1 VKLLVTGAG
10 GMLGRELSSYGYA
23 TAADRSA
30 LDVTDAGAVAEAVA
44 GHDVVVNAAAWT
56 DVDGAQTQEV
66 LATAVNGDG
75 AANVAEACAK
85 HGAILIH
92 ISTDYV
98 FNGSSAH
105 PYAEDQPTDPV
116 NAYGRSKLAGEQAVL
131 RLLPD
136 HGFVVRTAWLYG
148 AHGKNFVR
156 TILRLA
162 RTRETLDVVADQHGQ
177 PTWAGALARQLL
189 DLAGAAYAG
198 RAPAGIYHGTATGST
213 TWYGLARAAFE
224 ETGLDP
230 SRIRPVTSDAFPRPA
245 RRPSFSVLGH
255 ERWALSSVDVQPAWR
270 DQLRA
275 ALADGLARDL
285 A

>member
-30 LDVTDAGAVAEAVA
+30 LDVTDACAVAEAVA
-44 GHDVVVNAAAWT
+44 GYDVVVNAAAWT
-56 DVDGAQTQEV
+56 DVDGAQTQEA

-75 AANVAEACAK
+75 AANVADACAK

-148 AHGKNFVR
+148 AHGANFVH
-156 TILRLA
+156 TILRMA
-162 RTRETLDVVADQHGQ
+162 RTRETLDIVADQHGQ

-230 SRIRPVTSDAFPRPA
+230 SRIRPITSDAFPRLA
-245 RRPSFSVLGH
+245 RRPAFSVLGH
-255 ERWALSSVDVQPAWR
+255 ERWTLSGVDVQPAWR